1 MRYRKKFAIVAA
13 AVLIFLT
20 ATCSAT
26 DFDSC
31 ENCHPNEYND
41 WKASAHFQFT
51 DSSGKPSIDSCFKCH
66 SSSNI
71 NSLYSS

>member
-1 MRYRKKFAIVAA
+1 MGAV

-31 ENCHPNEYND
+31 KNCHPNEYD
-41 WKASAHFQFT
+41 SWKASAHFQST
-51 DSSGKPSIDSCFKCH
+51 DSSSGKPFIDSCIECH